1 MSKTPEDFIEPKN
14 LRFLRLLVTVLTIT
28 MICGII
34 TLVFLIVIKMKDL
47 NNNFSISLPKE
58 IILPDDKVVKSF
70 TKGTNWYAIVTE
82 SNEILIYDSNTNNIK
97 QIVKIK

>member
-47 NNNFSISLPKE
+47 NNDFSINIPKE
-58 IILPDDKVVKSF
+58 IILPDGKVAKAF
-70 TKGTNWYAIVTE
+70 TKGTDWYAIVTE
-82 SNEILIYDSNTNNIK
+82 SNEILIYDINTNNI
-97 QIVKIK
+97 QQVVKIK

>member
-14 LRFLRLLVTVLTIT
+14 LRFLRLLVTILTIT

-47 NNNFSISLPKE
+47 NNDFSINIPKE
-58 IILPDDKVVKSF
+58 IILPDNKVAKAF
-70 TKGTNWYAIVTE
+70 TISTDWYAIVTE

-97 QIVKIK
+97 QVIKIK

>member
-47 NNNFSISLPKE
+47 NNDFSINIPKE
-58 IILPDDKVVKSF
+58 IILPNDKVAKAF
-70 TKGTNWYAIVTE
+70 T
-82 SNEILIYDSNTNNIK
+82 
-97 QIVKIK
+97 

>member
-47 NNNFSISLPKE
+47 NNDFSINIPKE
-58 IILPDDKVVKSF
+58 IILPNNKVAKAF
-70 TKGTNWYAIVTE
+70 TKGADWYAIVTE
-82 SNEILIYDSNTNNIK
+82 SNEILIYDSNTNNIR
-97 QIVKIK
+97 QVVKIK

>member
-47 NNNFSISLPKE
+47 NANDL
-58 IILPDDKVVKSF
+58 DAAV
-70 TKGTNWYAIVTE
+70 
-82 SNEILIYDSNTNNIK
+82 
-97 QIVKIK
+97 QIVAGTARSMGLVVEG